1 MKKTTKTKT
10 PSKKLQLRK
19 ERVRELNQEALDSV
33 GGAGDP
39 GTGACATTALDQNQ
53 V

>member
-19 ERVRELNQEALDSV
+19 ERVRELKRESLDQVV
-33 GGAGDP
+33 GGGDP
-39 GTGACATTALDQNQ
+39 GTGACATTQFDNDQ